1 MAAIPWN
8 PETTAV
14 VCVECQNGVLGPNSV
29 LPALAADSSELV
41 SSVSRLLDSARQFG
55 VRVVHATYEGS
66 LGGRPTGTAR
76 LWRALGPAT
85 ADWAPGSA
93 STTVLPEL
101 LAPTDVV
108 LPRHHG
114 LFPTLD
120 SELLPVLKG
129 WDVRTIV
136 LAGVSLNLAI
146 THTAGHVTQAGF
158 DLVVPRDAVGGTP
171 REYAKQVLDNTIAV
185 LGRLTTVDQLIG
197 EWTAGTEGGATGD
210 KAQKA
215 QYG

>member
-1 MAAIPWN
+1 MAQTPWN
-8 PETTAV
+8 PDTTAI
-14 VCVECQNGVLGPNSV
+14 VCVECQNGVLGPESV
-29 LPALAADSSELV
+29 LPALATDSGDLV
-41 SSVSRLLDSARQFG
+41 GNVRRLLDAARKFG
-55 VRVVHATYEGS
+55 ARVVHATYEGS

-85 ADWAPGSA
+85 AHWAPGS
-93 STTVLPEL
+93 PETAVVPQL
-101 LAPTDVV
+101 LGPGDTV

-129 WDVRTIV
+129 FGVSTVV
-136 LAGVSLNLAI
+136 LAGVSLNVAI

-171 REYAKQVLDNTIAV
+171 AEYAEQVLKNTIAV
-185 LGRLTTVDQLIG
+185 LGRLTTVDELVG
-197 EWTAGTEGGATGD
+197 EWDTATP
-210 KAQKA
+210 
-215 QYG
+215 

>member
-1 MAAIPWN
+1 MSAIPWN
-8 PETTAV
+8 PATTAV
-14 VCVECQNGVLGPNSV
+14 VCVECQSGVLGPESV
-29 LPALAADSSELV
+29 LPALAADNSELV
-41 SSVSRLLDSARQFG
+41 SSVGRLLDSARRFG
-55 VRVVHATYEGS
+55 ARVVHATYEGN
-66 LGGRPTGTAR
+66 LGGRPSGTAR
-76 LWRALGPAT
+76 LWRVLGPAT
-85 ADWAPGSA
+85 EDWAPGSA

-129 WDVRTIV
+129 WDVRTVV

-185 LGRLTTVDQLIG
+185 LGRLITVDQLIQ
-197 EWTAGTEGGATGD
+197 EWTADPAI
-210 KAQKA
+210 A
-215 QYG
+215 

>member
-1 MAAIPWN
+1 MTSTPWN

-14 VCVECQNGVLGPNSV
+14 VCVECQNGVLGPESV

-41 SSVSRLLDSARQFG
+41 SSVRRLLDSARQFG
-55 VRVVHATYEGS
+55 ARVVHATYEGN

-76 LWRALGPAT
+76 IWRALGPAT
-85 ADWAPGSA
+85 AQWAPGST
-93 STTVLPEL
+93 STAVLPEL
-101 LAPTDVV
+101 LAPTDLV

-129 WDVRTIV
+129 LGVSTIV

-158 DLVVPRDAVGGTP
+158 NLVVPRDGVGGTP
-171 REYAKQVLDNTIAV
+171 KDYAEQVLNNTIAV
-185 LGRLTTVDQLIG
+185 LGRLTTIDQLIG
-197 EWTAGTEGGATGD
+197 EWT
-210 KAQKA
+210 
-215 QYG
+215 

>member
-1 MAAIPWN
+1 MAPTPWD

-14 VCVECQNGVLGPNSV
+14 VCVECQNGVLGPESV

-41 SSVSRLLDSARQFG
+41 SSVARLLESARQFG
-55 VRVVHATYEGS
+55 ARVVHATYEGN

-93 STTVLPEL
+93 STAVLPEL
-101 LAPTDVV
+101 LAPTDLV

-120 SELLPVLKG
+120 SEFLPVLKG
-129 WDVRTIV
+129 LDVRPIV

-171 REYAKQVLDNTIAV
+171 QDYAKQVLDNTIAV
-185 LGRLTTVDQLIG
+185 LGRLTTIDQLIS
-197 EWTAGTEGGATGD
+197 EWTPV
-210 KAQKA
+210 KADR
-215 QYG
+215 

>member
-1 MAAIPWN
+1 MSSKSWDPDN
-8 PETTAV
+8 TAV
-14 VCVECQNGVLGPNSV
+14 ICVECQNGVLGPDSV
-29 LPALAADSSELV
+29 LPALATDAAGLV
-41 SSVSRLLDSARQFG
+41 GDIRRLLDSAREFG

-85 ADWAPGSA
+85 ADWAPGTSA
-93 STTVLPEL
+93 TAVVPEL
-101 LAPTDVV
+101 LAATDLVI
-108 LPRHHG
+108 PRHHG

-129 WDVRTIV
+129 LGVTTIV

-146 THTAGHVTQAGF
+146 THTAGHATQAGF

-171 REYAKQVLDNTIAV
+171 SSYADQVLDNTIAV
-185 LGRLTTVDQLIG
+185 LGRLTSVDELIH
-197 EWTAGTEGGATGD
+197 EWSGSDRHEP
-210 KAQKA
+210 
-215 QYG
+215 

>member
-1 MAAIPWN
+1 MPSTSWN
-8 PETTAV
+8 PETTAI
-14 VCVECQNGVLGPNSV
+14 VCVECQNGVLGPESV
-29 LPALAADSSELV
+29 LPALAGDSSDLLA
-41 SSVSRLLDSARQFG
+41 SVRRLLDAARQFG

-85 ADWAPGSA
+85 ANWAPGTA
-93 STTVLPEL
+93 ETAVVADL
-101 LAPTDVV
+101 LEPSDFV

-129 WDVRTIV
+129 FGVDTIV
-136 LAGVSLNLAI
+136 LVGVSLNLAI

-158 DLVVPRDAVGGTP
+158 NLVVPRDGVGGTP
-171 REYAKQVLDNTIAV
+171 ADYAEQVLNNTIAV
-185 LGRLTTVDQLIG
+185 LGRLTSVDQLIA
-197 EWTAGTEGGATGD
+197 EWVPVSS
-210 KAQKA
+210 
-215 QYG
+215 